1 MIITSNIF
9 ISNREIDKYH
19 LNADAWVD
27 DLSIPNLAYQ
37 NAMRFGKRKLT
48 SIPKTLCYLK
58 KSDKGY
64 ILPRYYPIVGVP
76 ITDDQTVKGCGLNSR
91 CRLVLRDYQ
100 QEFFQCHREDFKRNT
115 GILIEASCGSGKCH
129 GKGTKIRMFDGSIK
143 NVEDIVVG
151 DLLMGDDSTP
161 RKVLSLARGREE
173 MFVIHQ
179 TKGEDYTVNKSHI
192 LSLQY
197 RPWGSKHT
205 LANRNRF
212 AYENYGKVVDICLED
227 YLNKSKTAKGY
238 LYGYNVAI
246 EYSEKVLPVPAYF
259 IGAWLGDGSSRC
271 VAFTTSIKDRPL
283 IDYYK
288 DIAKEFGCRLRVSP
302 LPNNL
307 ANEYHFVGKQRVG
320 SPPHFLNP
328 LLEIFKQLD
337 LIENKHIPDCY
348 LYGSKKQRLE
358 LLAGLIDTDGSRGT
372 GYIEI
377 TQRRKELVLQIQ
389 DLCWSL
395 GYKTHISCRRINGQ
409 DYWRLTIS
417 GDLSEIPTK
426 LLRKKI
432 QERVINKDPH
442 VTGIRV
448 ESIGE
453 GDYYGFIIDGNHRY
467 CLQDGTVTHNTCVG
481 IWISYMRGVKT
492 LVLVPTYYLAQQW
505 EERIHDF
512 TDASVHI
519 IKSTD
524 KEIPIDSDFTIVVM
538 DLFNCRLLPKELVQ
552 NIGHVILDEAH
563 RMGAETYIPILD
575 EVPAKYRT
583 ALTATFRR
591 RDNAHRILA
600 YHFGTHL
607 FMESR
612 FPKPAA
618 YGVHTGVMVGGLL
631 SKKKPYKQFAEF
643 LDSMGVPYSETKGV
657 LRVVLDSKAADNLR
671 KEADMRVERRQL
683 TKTAHKEICSRLK
696 SLNDYPY
703 TVLDTYL
710 NEHAGR
716 RKMVIRI
723 IQKALDSGRTV
734 LFLSKRKDVLK
745 SMHRYF
751 AAYKPMLVVS
761 ETNTRTPKEDAYL
774 KNECRLI
781 LGVTQLAK
789 EGLDIDRLDTLI
801 VHLPMADTEQAI
813 GRISRLCEGKKPPMC
828 LYLLDD
834 CPIAYSV
841 FSKAKKSFSINAR
854 YCGDLSLSNLL
865 RLL

>member
-19 LNADAWVD
+19 LNTDAWAS

-37 NAMRFGKRKLT
+37 NAMRFGKRKFT

-76 ITDDQTVKGCGLNSR
+76 VTDDQTVKGCGLNSR

-115 GILIEASCGSGKCH
+115 GILIEAGCGSGK
-129 GKGTKIRMFDGSIK
+129 
-143 NVEDIVVG
+143 
-151 DLLMGDDSTP
+151 
-161 RKVLSLARGREE
+161 
-173 MFVIHQ
+173 
-179 TKGEDYTVNKSHI
+179 TV
-192 LSLQY
+192 
-197 RPWGSKHT
+197 
-205 LANRNRF
+205 
-212 AYENYGKVVDICLED
+212 C
-227 YLNKSKTAKGY
+227 
-238 LYGYNVAI
+238 
-246 EYSEKVLPVPAYF
+246 
-259 IGAWLGDGSSRC
+259 
-271 VAFTTSIKDRPL
+271 
-283 IDYYK
+283 
-288 DIAKEFGCRLRVSP
+288 
-302 LPNNL
+302 
-307 ANEYHFVGKQRVG
+307 
-320 SPPHFLNP
+320 
-328 LLEIFKQLD
+328 
-337 LIENKHIPDCY
+337 
-348 LYGSKKQRLE
+348 
-358 LLAGLIDTDGSRGT
+358 
-372 GYIEI
+372 
-377 TQRRKELVLQIQ
+377 
-389 DLCWSL
+389 
-395 GYKTHISCRRINGQ
+395 
-409 DYWRLTIS
+409 
-417 GDLSEIPTK
+417 
-426 LLRKKI
+426 
-432 QERVINKDPH
+432 
-442 VTGIRV
+442 
-448 ESIGE
+448 
-453 GDYYGFIIDGNHRY
+453 
-467 CLQDGTVTHNTCVG
+467 G

-519 IKSTD
+519 IKSSD

-538 DLFNCRLLPKELVQ
+538 DLFNCRLLPKELVK

-591 RDNAHRILA
+591 KDNAHRILA

-612 FPKPAA
+612 FPKPSA
-618 YGVHTGVMVGGLL
+618 YGVRTGVTVGGLL
-631 SKKKPYKQFAEF
+631 SKKKPYKHFSEF
-643 LDSMGVPYSETKGV
+643 LDSMGIPYSETKGV
-657 LRVVLDSKAADNLR
+657 LRVVLDSKAIESLR

-716 RKMVIRI
+716 RKTVIQI
-723 IQKALDSGRTV
+723 IQKALDKGRTI

-751 AAYKPMLVVS
+751 AEYKPMLVVS
-761 ETNTRTPKEDAYL
+761 ETNTRTPEEDAYL

-813 GRISRLCEGKKPPMC
+813 GRISRLCDGKKQPMC

-841 FSKAKKSFSINAR
+841 FNKAKKSFSVNAQ
-854 YCGDLSLSNLL
+854 YCGDLSLTNLW